1 MDYNQLVRE
10 NIKALK
16 PYSSA
21 RDEYKDLAEI
31 KLDANENPYDSGFNR
46 YPDPYQN
53 KLKEAI
59 SNIKS
64 VNKNQLF
71 IGNGSDEAIDLLFRA
86 FCEPGVDNVIALSP
100 SYGMY
105 AVSAAINNVELKEV
119 ALDEEFNLNRSMLA
133 AAITPKTKLI
143 FICSPNNPS
152 GNNIPK
158 EDIEWLSQQFD
169 GLIVI
174 DEAYIDFSDETSFT
188 ETLSGYP
195 QLIVLQTLSKA
206 YSLAGLRIGM
216 LFANEAIVEIL
227 NKIKPPYNINEASQQ
242 IALNALTNKQSINE
256 QIRLIKEERKKL
268 ITELSKYPSVL
279 KVYPSSANF
288 ILVKFEKSQELF
300 EALKEE
306 GIIVRNRSSQAGCA
320 NCLRITIGKPEENQQ
335 LIQAIKTFYQS

>member
-1 MDYNQLVRE
+1 MDYNQLIRE

-21 RDEYKDLAEI
+21 RDEYIDLAEI

-64 VNKNQLF
+64 VKKKQLF

-105 AVSAAINNVELKEV
+105 AVSAAINNVALKEA
-119 ALDEEFNLNRSMLA
+119 ALDEEFNLNRSTLSA
-133 AAITPKTKLI
+133 TITPKTKLI

-188 ETLSGYP
+188 EALDGCP

-206 YSLAGLRIGM
+206 YGLAGLRIGM

-227 NKIKPPYNINEASQQ
+227 NKIKPPYNVNEASQQ

-279 KVYPSSANF
+279 QVYPSSANF

-300 EALKEE
+300 EALKQE